1 MLSVFFTVN
10 SSIKSADNV
19 AVSQLSKEYV
29 MDKKNGK
36 KLGHFELCLKEF
48 KIGGIFTLA
57 YIAVCCALSY
67 FLGYGLDGTQTTF
80 IMGIPSWAAIG
91 VFLPWIIMVVIT
103 TVYGLFIMKGDDE

>member
-1 MLSVFFTVN
+1 MLSVFCTVN

-48 KIGGIFTLA
+48 KIGGIFTFDFKVVQNPLT
-57 YIAVCCALSY
+57 INI
-67 FLGYGLDGTQTTF
+67 FLD
-80 IMGIPSWAAIG
+80 
-91 VFLPWIIMVVIT
+91 
-103 TVYGLFIMKGDDE
+103 K